1 MRGGEKMTGVE
12 EVGREVED
20 GTVSFSL
27 LRVGPVGF
35 SGDFGCQTRRRVCRH
50 GRGFLGSLSR
60 MAAIHLVGRFR
71 LHLKKRRFDF
81 PKRRWLMSSQLPNYY
96 L

>member
-20 GTVSFSL
+20 GTVSFFL

-35 SGDFGCQTRRRVCRH
+35 SGVGDFGCQSRRRACRH

-60 MAAIHLVGRFR
+60 MAA
-71 LHLKKRRFDF
+71 LH
-81 PKRRWLMSSQLPNYY
+81 
-96 L
+96 